1 MKKIVF
7 GSLAMVF
14 LMVFAGVA
22 GADQKNYVWTYDY
35 SSLAKDSAEIE
46 FYQTA
51 VTRDRKVSSR
61 SDWQQQIE
69 LEYGITD
76 HLDAALYEMYERPV
90 GGTFD
95 YAGYKFRLRYRIA
108 EKNQLP
114 LDVVLYAEHQE
125 NVIEPNAF
133 EGKLIFAK
141 DIGKVNIA
149 YNQIYER
156 QYSPGVGAHEYAG
169 GVSYEVLPFLR
180 LGAESKGSY
189 KKGEYAVGP
198 TIAWVGGR
206 IWANIGAVFSLNDK
220 TNDREVR
227 FLLGVPF

>member
-1 MKKIVF
+1 MQSRARDKEFFAIFVEKDFQIHKIDQEENMKQIIF
-7 GSLAMVF
+7 GSLAIVF
-14 LMVFAGVA
+14 FVVFAGVA

-51 VTRDRKVSSR
+51 VTRDRKVSGR

-76 HLDAALYEMYERPV
+76 HLDAALYEMYERPAE
-90 GGTFD
+90 GTFD

-125 NVIEPNAF
+125 TLLNRMP
-133 EGKLIFAK
+133 
-141 DIGKVNIA
+141 
-149 YNQIYER
+149 
-156 QYSPGVGAHEYAG
+156 
-169 GVSYEVLPFLR
+169 LR
-180 LGAESKGSY
+180 ES
-189 KKGEYAVGP
+189 
-198 TIAWVGGR
+198 
-206 IWANIGAVFSLNDK
+206 
-220 TNDREVR
+220 
-227 FLLGVPF
+227 